1 MKEEYFDDNFRKIFS
16 IKLILWVFIRSALV
30 MNK

>member
-1 MKEEYFDDNFRKIFS
+1 MKEEYFDVTFRKIFS
-16 IKLILWVFIRSALV
+16 IKLILWVLIRSALV